1 MKKSYLI
8 MAAIASVAL
17 ASCSNEEFVGE
28 LDPGTGQGNP
38 TVIRFGSLGKGLTRA
53 DLTGADAATALKN
66 NFVFEGTKAVG
77 STTYSPVINDY
88 QANYVTNTAHSTESN
103 SDNWEYVGYKNVPGG
118 VTANTGVPTFAAA
131 QTGNNVITQSIKYW
145 DYGTSQY
152 DFAAYSLGK
161 GVEGENSTTTYATAT
176 GIDMTKVI
184 IGENEAANTDHTVYS
199 LTGSADE
206 LKACYITDLIT
217 YYNKKAAEND
227 EAANDFGKVVTFNFR
242 SLATKI
248 RLAFYETVPGYS
260 VKDIKFYEKVDY
272 SNNAFSTT
280 TASSDVPMLL
290 IADDSQ
296 ALPAGKG
303 TMKITF
309 PTVGWSNRNETDYNK
324 AHVSFTQTT
333 ATDAATKLD
342 FGKFSNYP
350 TTYEGVLTTG
360 KYIGR
365 TSNTATYA
373 DGYADGTTEQNPN
386 TQGTYFTFLPN
397 EAPTKDLMLRI
408 KYTLVSTDGSGEEIT
423 VDNATAVIPKEL
435 AKWSP
440 NYAYTYIFK
449 ISDMTNGSTGV
460 NGNNEIQ
467 YGLTPITLNAVVVD
481 SEDGIQE
488 TITTVSTPS
497 ITTYTQGKVVTEN
510 DEYLTNANIYII
522 VNNGTQNVELT
533 TANAKLYT
541 ATATNSIQSISEA
554 SVDNALRYGTISGT
568 NNEIHTVTDAK
579 LGTLVVTDVTPAD
592 DTSDPATGIDWLVKK
607 ILADDSPTGNEI
619 VLSTSQN
626 QAAKFAP
633 TATGTYV
640 FQYQTKAPS
649 TYTDETAAAHN
660 ATLPG
665 SITAG
670 NGYTFTSYGSAD
682 DSTPYGTGKARFVS
696 TANGWTT
703 VLVTINTPNNQ
714 YVTNAEDFVGKEF
727 KVHAT
732 TPDENTFY
740 QLYEANGAATGI
752 YVKVATYTYV
762 ADDVNAYNARLTGH
776 VSNGD
781 PIPGEYQY
789 KIIKVVQ

>member
-38 TVIRFGSLGKGLTRA
+38 TVIRFGSLGKGMTRA
-53 DLTGADAATALKN
+53 DLTGEAAAIALKN
-66 NFVFEGTKAVG
+66 NFVFEGTKAVDN
-77 STTYSPVINDY
+77 TPYSLVINDY
-88 QANYVTNTAHSTESN
+88 QANYVDNTAHSTESN
-103 SDNWEYVGYKNVPGG
+103 SDNWEYVGYKNVPAG
-118 VTANTGVPTFAAA
+118 VATNVGVPTFAAA
-131 QTGNNVITQSIKYW
+131 QTGNDAITQSIKYW

-161 GVEGENSTTTYATAT
+161 GVTANNTTTYATASA
-176 GIDMTKVI
+176 IDMTKA
-184 IGENEAANTDHTVYS
+184 GSTTTTDFVYS

-217 YYNKKAAEND
+217 YYNKQASGND

-290 IADDSQ
+290 IADDSK
-296 ALPAGKG
+296 ALPAGEG
-303 TMKITF
+303 TMQVTF
-309 PTVGWSNRNETDYNK
+309 PTVSWANRNATDYNK

-333 ATDAATKLD
+333 GTDAATKLD
-342 FGKFSNYP
+342 FGKFTNYP
-350 TTYEGVLTTG
+350 TTSEGVLTEG
-360 KYIGR
+360 NFIGR

-373 DGYADGTTEQNPN
+373 DGYSTGTTAN
-386 TQGTYFTFLPN
+386 TPGTYYTFLPN

-408 KYTLVSTDGSGEEIT
+408 KYTLVSTDGSKEEIT

-488 TITTVSTPS
+488 TITSVSTPS
-497 ITTYTQGKVVTEN
+497 ITTYNQGKVVTEN

-568 NNEIHTVTDAK
+568 NNEIHTVQDAK
-579 LGTLVVTDVTPAD
+579 LGTLEVTDVTPAD
-592 DTSDPATGIDWLVKK
+592 NTSDPATGVDWLVKK

-640 FQYQTKAPS
+640 FQYQTKAES
-649 TYTDETAAAHN
+649 DYTADEIIAYNAA
-660 ATLPG
+660 LPG
-665 SITAG
+665 AITAG
-670 NGYTFTSYGSAD
+670 TGYSFTSYAAD
-682 DSTPYGTGKARFVS
+682 KNTVYGTGKAKQIS
-696 TANGWTT
+696 QENGWTT
-703 VLVTINTPNNQ
+703 VLVTSNTINGFAGKQ
-714 YVTNAEDFVGKEF
+714 Y

-732 TPDENTFY
+732 TLDDTDTAYY
-740 QLYEANGAATGI
+740 QLYETDGTATGI
-752 YVKVATYTYV
+752 YVKVSSSDYSE
-762 ADDVNAYNARLTGH
+762 DDAKNYNAALQGAIN
-776 VSNGD
+776 SNSKK
-781 PIPGEYQY
+781 PAEYQY